1 MKVVAF
7 VPLKINS
14 ERLAGKNFLDFA
26 GSGPLYHRVLRT
38 LVSTSL
44 IDEVFVFC
52 SAPSLQDLP
61 TGVTY
66 RRRPENL
73 DSPDTPIMDVIASFG
88 DEVTADVYV
97 LAHATAPF
105 LQRQTI
111 ENLVRA
117 VAGLDHDSAFAV
129 VAEQDF
135 FWNEKGPLNFDPAD
149 IPRSQDLAPIYRE
162 TTGVYVFTRDVLLS
176 GKRVGLNPFLF
187 EVDKIEALDI
197 NDGQDWLIAEAVA
210 LRGTW
215 SG

>member
-14 ERLAGKNFLDFA
+14 ERLAGKNFRDFA
-26 GSGPLYHRVLRT
+26 DSGPLYHRVLQT
-38 LVSTSL
+38 LVSTPL

-52 SAPSLQDLP
+52 SAPSLEDLP
-61 TGVTY
+61 SGVTY

-88 DEVTADVYV
+88 AEVTADVYV

-105 LQRQTI
+105 LKCQTI
-111 ENLVRA
+111 ESLVHA
-117 VAGLDHDSAFAV
+117 VAGLDYDSAFAV

-135 FWNEKGPLNFDPAD
+135 FWNEKGPLNFDPANV
-149 IPRSQDLAPIYRE
+149 PRSQDLAPIYRE
-162 TTGVYVFTRDVLLS
+162 TTGAYVFTRDVLLS
-176 GKRVGLNPFLF
+176 GQRVGLNPFLF

-197 NDGQDWLIAEAVA
+197 NDGQDWLIAESVS
-210 LRGTW
+210 LRGTR
-215 SG
+215 